1 MRIGKSPMTNLHLGS
16 DRDNYDTFISIVG
29 ESNWLKMK
37 DTCEAAAAVFPK
49 SLYCGIDLLVY
60 PDLQRHT
67 IIEINA
73 FGDLIPG
80 TLHQGMDTYTSEVK
94 AILRNETY

>member
-1 MRIGKSPMTNLHLGS
+1 
-16 DRDNYDTFISIVG
+16 
-29 ESNWLKMK
+29 MK
-37 DTCEAAAAVFPK
+37 QTCEAAAAVFPN

-60 PDLQRHT
+60 PDLQRHS

-80 TLHQGMDTYTSEVK
+80 TTYQGMDTYTSEVK
-94 AILRNETY
+94 AILEQIN

>member
-1 MRIGKSPMTNLHLGS
+1 
-16 DRDNYDTFISIVG
+16 
-29 ESNWLKMK
+29 MK
-37 DTCEAAAAVFPK
+37 QTCEVAAAVFPN

-60 PDLQRHT
+60 PDLQRHS

-80 TLHQGMDTYTSEVK
+80 TIYQGMDTYSSEIK
-94 AILRNETY
+94 AVLGIRNYEL